1 MEQVEA
7 AAGVT
12 ERAPDGG
19 AEAPEKRAWKL
30 PLSMVTYKRKP
41 GSRAA
46 LRGKGPLWPWALTR
60 HNGSQKRPVHCQS
73 RLGGYTGA
81 SGWRS
86 PSQAAP

>member
-30 PLSMVTYKRKP
+30 PLGMVTYKRKP

-46 LRGKGPLWPWALTR
+46 LRG
-60 HNGSQKRPVHCQS
+60 N
-73 RLGGYTGA
+73 
-81 SGWRS
+81 
-86 PSQAAP
+86 